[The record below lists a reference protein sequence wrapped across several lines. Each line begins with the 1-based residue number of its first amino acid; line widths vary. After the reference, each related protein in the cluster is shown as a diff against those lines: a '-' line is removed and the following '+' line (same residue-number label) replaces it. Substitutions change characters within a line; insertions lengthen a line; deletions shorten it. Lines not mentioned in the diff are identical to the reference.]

1 MSFEVV
7 WKSRPDHLHVMEVGD
22 PRSAR
27 QLANTLQSQQGTA
40 SVVDKAT
47 GAVVFRPPW
56 LQTGK
61 PSKRRGPRAH

>member
-1 MSFEVV
+1 
-7 WKSRPDHLHVMEVGD
+7 MEISD

-27 QLANTLQSQQGTA
+27 QLANTLQSRQGTA

-56 LQTGK
+56 LQPGK
-61 PSKRRGPRAH
+61 PLKRRAPRAH